1 MIFLIFIYSSI
12 HSFIWLHW
20 VLVAAFRTF
29 DLRCR
34 TCDLSVAACRIFSSG
49 MQTISSSM
57 WDLVPCPG
65 IKPRSP
71 AWGAQSLSHWTTR
84 KVPPLTVIPCS
95 YLHPQAT
102 TDYFLSPRSSLF
114 WTFCTNG
121 IIQYIIIQ
129 YVVFVS
135 GFFHSALMFLRFI
148 HIVGCISIP
157 LLLLLNIPSYGSCSH
172 F

>member
-1 MIFLIFIYSSI
+1 MILLIFIYSSI

-65 IKPRSP
+65 IKPRPP
-71 AWGAQSLSHWTTR
+71 ALGAQSLSHWTTR
-84 KVPPLTVIPCS
+84 KSSHWQLFPVLTSIPRQPLT
-95 YLHPQAT
+95 
-102 TDYFLSPRSSLF
+102 
-114 WTFCTNG
+114 TFCLLGVAFSGHFVQMESSNIYHTICG
-121 IIQYIIIQ
+121 FCVWLLSFSIDVFEVYPYCSMYQYSTPFIAEYSIIWI
-129 YVVFVS
+129 
-135 GFFHSALMFLRFI
+135 L
-148 HIVGCISIP
+148 
-157 LLLLLNIPSYGSCSH
+157 
-172 F
+172 